1 MKVVL
6 VGINSKYIHTNLG
19 VRCVAAYARQQ
30 GFDVTLLEDSINTPI
45 LRVLD
50 RLVAADGDVYGF
62 SLHIWSRRYVEELA
76 ALLHKVKPGVRIVF
90 GGPEAGQLRIEEQGA
105 RIEKIEVI
113 EGEGEIQFVEYLR
126 NHSAAGGMVTQ
137 MNLAELPDCYP
148 DLDEVIR
155 EHKIVYYEASRGC
168 PFRCSYCLSG
178 SGGAVHRKP
187 LAKVLQELDG
197 FIRAQVPLVKFV
209 DRTYNLDEDYY
220 LPMMEH
226 LARAENCVTTFHFEI
241 KVDLLSERVLQFLA
255 TVPKGWFQFEV
266 GIQSTHE
273 PTLRAIN
280 RTNDWP
286 KIAENCRRILWAGN
300 IHLHT
305 DLIAGLPYEGLA
317 EWRNSFNEVF
327 GLGAQMLQLGF
338 LKVLPNTQMA
348 EETGQ
353 YGLVYMPEPPY
364 EILQTKWLNYE
375 DLAFLRKFDKIFDVL
390 HNGGHFPKY
399 FQCLLGD
406 FATPYECF
414 EHIVK
419 NWPLGEAEQ
428 YNARSVATA
437 LHLIFGDRH
446 QKELQEDIFEHIHNW
461 RPDWLDWSEYTH
473 KKLRVKGQGLRDE
486 EKR

>member
-50 RLVAADGDVYGF
+50 RLVAVEGDVYGF

-76 ALLHKVKPGVRIVF
+76 ALLHKVKPSAKLVF
-90 GGPEAGQLRIEEQGA
+90 GGPEANQISGA
-105 RIEKIEVI
+105 RDQESGIKVI
-113 EGEGEIQFVEYLR
+113 NGEGEVQFVEYLR
-126 NHSAAGGMVTQ
+126 NHSAYDGMVTQ
-137 MNLAELPDCYP
+137 MNLADLPDCYP

-155 EHKIVYYEASRGC
+155 DHKIVYYEASRGC

-178 SGGAVHRKP
+178 SSHAVHRKP
-187 LAKVLQELDG
+187 LDKVLPELDR
-197 FIRAQVPLVKFV
+197 FIKAQVPLVKFV

-255 TVPKGWFQFEV
+255 IVPKGRFQFEV

-273 PTLRAIN
+273 PTLHAIN

-286 KIAENCRRILWAGN
+286 KIAENCRRILQNGN

-305 DLIAGLPYEGLA
+305 DLIAGLPYEGLQ

-327 GLGAQMLQLGF
+327 GLSAQMLQLGF

-364 EILQTKWLNYE
+364 EILQTKWLSYE

-399 FQCLLGD
+399 FQCLLRD

-437 LHLIFGDRH
+437 LHLIFGNRH

-473 KKLRVKGQGLRDE
+473 KKLRIKGQGLAKGITR
-486 EKR
+486 

>member
-30 GFDVTLLEDSINTPI
+30 GFDVTLVEDSINTPI

-50 RLVAADGDVYGF
+50 RLVALDGDVYGF
-62 SLHIWSRRYVEELA
+62 SLHIWSRTYVEELA
-76 ALLHKVKPGVRIVF
+76 ALLQRVKPKAKLVF
-90 GGPEAGQLRIEEQGA
+90 GGPEAGQTAGNGIEIIQ
-105 RIEKIEVI
+105 
-113 EGEGEIQFVEYLR
+113 GEGEIQFVEYLR
-126 NHSAAGGMVTQ
+126 HNFNVGGTVTQ
-137 MNLAELPDCYP
+137 MNLANLPDCYP
-148 DLDEVIR
+148 DLAQVIWD
-155 EHKIVYYEASRGC
+155 HKIVYYEASRGC

-178 SGGAVHRKP
+178 SSGAVHRKP

-197 FIRAQVPLVKFV
+197 FIQAQVPLVKFV

-220 LPMMEH
+220 LPMMEY
-226 LARAENCVTTFHFEI
+226 LARAEECHTTFHFEI

-255 TVPKGWFQFEV
+255 TVPKGRFQFEV

-286 KIAENCRRILWAGN
+286 KIQENCRRILQAGN

-305 DLIAGLPYEGLA
+305 DLIAGLPYEGLDQ
-317 EWRNSFNEVF
+317 WRTSFNEVF
-327 GLGAQMLQLGF
+327 ALGAQMLQLGF

-348 EETGQ
+348 REAEQ
-353 YGLVYMPEPPY
+353 YGLVYMQLPPY
-364 EILQTKWLNYE
+364 EILQTRWLSYE
-375 DLAFLRKFDKIFDVL
+375 ELAFMRQFDKIFDVL
-390 HNGGHFPKY
+390 HNGAHFPKY
-399 FQCLLGD
+399 FQCLLQD

-414 EHIVK
+414 AYIVEH
-419 NWPLGEAEQ
+419 WPLGEAEQ

-437 LHLIFGDRH
+437 LHLIFGDKH
-446 QKELQEDIFEHIHNW
+446 QKELQEDIFNHIHNW
-461 RPDWLDWSEYTH
+461 RPDWLNWSEYTH
-473 KKLRVKGQGLRDE
+473 KKLKARKE
-486 EKR
+486 TE